1 MVRSSGRRCDPVRR
15 VCGSGGRQ
23 GGVEEAH
30 RRGKES
36 TEICYAPAV
45 TEWPRERVFKLIEL
59 YREQTVLWDPTCREF
74 KDKNLKNSAWT
85 EIALAMKLSRS
96 EVSKRV

>member
-1 MVRSSGRRCDPVRR
+1 MVRSSGRRCDPVWR
-15 VCGSGGRQ
+15 VCGSGGGQ

-45 TEWPRERVFKLIEL
+45 
-59 YREQTVLWDPTCREF
+59 
-74 KDKNLKNSAWT
+74 
-85 EIALAMKLSRS
+85 RS
-96 EVSKRV
+96 TADRGSSSK